1 MAAWSVAA
9 EYLGVWMSLNSGS
22 VRPEIT
28 LPSLCA
34 RWPYVYGARRMYVQ
48 DWQISIERLNNW
60 IPYIKG
66 NVAFVCLEVN
76 VSSL

>member
-1 MAAWSVAA
+1 
-9 EYLGVWMSLNSGS
+9 MSLNSGS

>member
-1 MAAWSVAA
+1 MV
-9 EYLGVWMSLNSGS
+9 
-22 VRPEIT
+22 
-28 LPSLCA
+28 
-34 RWPYVYGARRMYVQ
+34 RRMYVQ